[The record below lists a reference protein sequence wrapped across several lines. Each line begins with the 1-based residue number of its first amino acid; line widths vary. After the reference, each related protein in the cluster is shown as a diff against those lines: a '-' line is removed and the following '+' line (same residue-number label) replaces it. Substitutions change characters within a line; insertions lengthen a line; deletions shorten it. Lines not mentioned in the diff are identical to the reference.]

1 MKYIGEN
8 VMNTTWTEQQ
18 LLQYVSTIKPP
29 NKDAFKAAQ
38 HHSDQLTK
46 PPGSLGK
53 LEHTAAQLAAMTGE
67 LWPDLSKRTV
77 IIMAGDHG
85 VCDEG
90 ISAFPQSVTP
100 QMVHN
105 FLQGGAAVNVLARG
119 AGADV
124 VCVDIGVAAE
134 LEHEHLVS
142 RKVMYGTHNIAKG
155 AAMTRAEAIQGIAV
169 GIELVEE
176 LYDKGSRM
184 FATGEMGIG
193 NTTPSAAIVA
203 VMTGLSA
210 EQAAGR
216 GTGISDHMLAHKIK
230 VIEQAIQVNEPKRI
244 DPLDVLSKI
253 GGIEIAGLVG
263 VILGAA
269 KLRCPVVLD
278 GYISTAAALVAAA
291 IAENSTAYMLASH
304 QSQEQGHRHALSS
317 LGLAPCIQLDL
328 RVGEGTGAVLSFHFI
343 DAALKLMQEMA
354 TFSSAGID
362 GRNDQ

>member
-1 MKYIGEN
+1 MSKQ
-8 VMNTTWTEQQ
+8 WTEEQ
-18 LLQYVSTIKPP
+18 LSSYLSSIQAPS
-29 NKDAFKAAQ
+29 AELAKAAQ
-38 HHSDQLTK
+38 QHSDQLTK

-53 LEHTAAQLAAMTGE
+53 LEHIASQLAAITGE

-105 FLQGGAAVNVLARG
+105 FLQGGAAVNVLARS
-119 AGADV
+119 AHAEV
-124 VCVDIGVAAE
+124 VCVDIGVNAE
-134 LEHEHLVS
+134 LEHEQLVS
-142 RKVMYGTHNIAKG
+142 RKVMHGTNNIAKG
-155 AAMTRAEAIQGIAV
+155 AAMTRKQVIEGIAV
-169 GIELVEE
+169 GIELVET
-176 LYDKGSRM
+176 LYERGSRM

-193 NTTPSAAIVA
+193 NTTPSASIVA
-203 VMTGLSA
+203 VMTGISA

-216 GTGISDHMLAHKIK
+216 GTGISDQMLLHKIS
-230 VIEQAIQVNEPKRI
+230 VIEQAIRVNEPDRN
-244 DPLDVLSKI
+244 DPLDVLSKL

-263 VILGAA
+263 VIVGAA

-278 GYISTAAALVAAA
+278 GYISTAAALIAAA
-291 IAENSTAYMLASH
+291 LAHTTKEYMIASH
-304 QSQEQGHRHALSS
+304 QSQEQGHSYALSS
-317 LGLAPCIQLDL
+317 LGLSPCIQLDL

-343 DAALKLMQEMA
+343 DAALRLMQEMA

-362 GRNDQ
+362 GRTDQ

>member
-1 MKYIGEN
+1 MSKQ
-8 VMNTTWTEQQ
+8 WTEEQ
-18 LLQYVSTIKPP
+18 LARYLLSIQAP
-29 NKDAFKAAQ
+29 NMELAKAAQ
-38 HHSDQLTK
+38 QHSDQLTK

-53 LEHTAAQLAAMTGE
+53 LEHIVAQLAAMTDE

-105 FLQGGAAVNVLARG
+105 FLQGGAAVNVLAR
-119 AGADV
+119 AAQAEV

-134 LEHEHLVS
+134 LEHDQLVS
-142 RKVMYGTHNIAKG
+142 RKLMHGTNNIAKG
-155 AAMTRAEAIQGIAV
+155 AAMTREQAIAGIAV
-169 GIELVEE
+169 GIELVEM
-176 LYDKGSRM
+176 LHKRGSRM

-203 VMTGLSA
+203 LMTDISA

-216 GTGISDHMLAHKIK
+216 GTGITDRMLLHKIS
-230 VIEQAIQVNEPKRI
+230 VIEQAISVNAPDRN
-244 DPLDVLSKI
+244 DPLDVISKV

-278 GYISTAAALVAAA
+278 GYISTAAALIAAA
-291 IAENSTAYMLASH
+291 LADASKGYMIASH
-304 QSQEQGHRHALSS
+304 QSQEQGHSYALAA
-317 LGLAPCIQLDL
+317 LGLSPCIQLDL

-362 GRNDQ
+362 GRSDQ

>member
-1 MKYIGEN
+1 MSKQ
-8 VMNTTWTEQQ
+8 WTEEQ
-18 LLQYVSTIKPP
+18 LSLYLSSIQAPSEEL
-29 NKDAFKAAQ
+29 AKAAQ
-38 HHSDQLTK
+38 QHSDQLTK

-53 LEHTAAQLAAMTGE
+53 LEHTASQLAAITGE

-105 FLQGGAAVNVLARG
+105 FLQGGAAVNVLAR
-119 AGADV
+119 AAQADV

-134 LEHEHLVS
+134 LAHEQLVS
-142 RKVMYGTHNIAKG
+142 RKVMYGTRNMAQG
-155 AAMTRAEAIQGIAV
+155 AAMTREQAIEGIAV
-169 GIELVEE
+169 GIELVEK
-176 LYDKGSRM
+176 LHASGSRM

-203 VMTGLSA
+203 VMTGISA

-216 GTGISDHMLAHKIK
+216 GTGISDHMLMHKIS
-230 VIEQAIQVNEPKRI
+230 VIEQAIRVNEPDRN
-244 DPLDVLSKI
+244 DPLDVLSKV

-278 GYISTAAALVAAA
+278 GYISTAAALIAAA
-291 IAENSTAYMLASH
+291 LAGASKGYMIASH
-304 QSQEQGHRHALSS
+304 QSQEQGHVFALSALDLS
-317 LGLAPCIQLDL
+317 PCIQLDL